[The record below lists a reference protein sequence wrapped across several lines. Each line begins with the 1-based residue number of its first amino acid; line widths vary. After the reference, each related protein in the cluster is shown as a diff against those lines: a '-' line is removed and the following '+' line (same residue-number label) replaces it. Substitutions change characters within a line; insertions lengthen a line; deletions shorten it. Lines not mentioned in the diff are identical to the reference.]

1 MSAIALERGRLV
13 AARTPYGLKDR
24 LKAVPGARWNAR
36 AASWEYPATPTVAAQ
51 LRLVLPEAVLDQA
64 VEQLLVDAETAAG
77 AQAHKTADDLEPI
90 PLTATQPWR
99 HQLRAYR
106 FAEAMPAAMLALEMG
121 CGKSKVVVDLIVNL
135 GLNRALIVC
144 PLSVVD
150 VWPAQFRSHAG
161 APARVLALGDG
172 GVKEKTRA
180 LATALEVTQGPLVV
194 VVNYESAW
202 REPLSSLLLAQ
213 WWPLAVLDES
223 HRVKAPGGKASL
235 FCNRLREHAARRLA
249 LTGTPMPHSPL
260 DLYAQYRFLDPGVFG
275 TSFVRFR
282 THYAVMGGYQNH
294 QVTGFQHEDE
304 LAANFE
310 RLAFRVKASDVL
322 DLPEVQHVTRTC
334 RLSGEEARVYAELAS
349 ELIAGVRSGIVTAS
363 NALVKLLRLQ
373 QVASGYV
380 RDDEGHDTELGT
392 SKRAL
397 LADVLEDL
405 PRREPVVVFCR
416 FHHDLDTVRTVATEH
431 GRSCAEL
438 SGRVNELA
446 AWQRGD
452 ADVLA
457 VQIQAGGVGI
467 DLTRARYCVMFSVGY
482 SLGEYEQA
490 LARVHRPGQTR
501 PVVYVHL
508 LAAHTVDDDV
518 YAALDAKR
526 DAVEAVLERMKR

>member
-1 MSAIALERGRLV
+1 MSAIAIERGRLV

-36 AASWEYPATPTVAAQ
+36 AASWEYPATPMVAAQ
-51 LRLVLPEAVLDQA
+51 LRLVLPEAVLDGA
-64 VEQLLVDAETAAG
+64 VEQLLAEAEAALG
-77 AQAHKTADDLEPI
+77 AQVHKTATDLEPI
-90 PLTATQPWR
+90 PLTATLPWR
-99 HQLRAYR
+99 HQLQAYR
-106 FAEAMPAAMLALEMG
+106 FAEAMPAVMLALDMG
-121 CGKSKVVVDLIVNL
+121 VGKSKVVVDLVVNL
-135 GLNRALIVC
+135 GLNRALILC

-150 VWPAQFRSHAG
+150 VWPGQFRAHAG
-161 APARVLALGDG
+161 APVRVLALGDG

-202 REPLSSLLLAQ
+202 REPLASLLLAQ
-213 WWPLAVLDES
+213 RWPLVALDES
-223 HRVKAPGGKASL
+223 HRTKAPGGKASL
-235 FCNRLREHAARRLA
+235 FCNRLRERAARRMC

-282 THYAVMGGYQNH
+282 THFAVMGGYQNH
-294 QVTGFQHEDE
+294 QVTGFQHQDE
-304 LAANFE
+304 LAAKFE
-310 RLAFRVKASDVL
+310 SLAFRVKSSDVL

-334 RLSGEEARVYAELAS
+334 RLDIEEARVYAELAS
-349 ELIAGVRSGIVTAS
+349 ELIAGVRSGLVTAS

-373 QVASGYV
+373 QVTSGYV
-380 RDDEGHDTELGT
+380 RNDEGLDVELGT
-392 SKRAL
+392 SKRDL
-397 LADVLEDL
+397 LADVLDDL
-405 PRREPVVVFCR
+405 PRSEPVVVFCR
-416 FHHDLDTVRTVATEH
+416 FHHDLDTVHAVAAEQNRTR
-431 GRSCAEL
+431 GEL
-438 SGRVNELA
+438 SGRMNDLA
-446 AWQRGD
+446 AWQRGEV
-452 ADVLA
+452 DVLA
-457 VQIQAGGVGI
+457 VQIQSGGVGI

-508 LAAHTVDDDV
+508 LASHTVDDDV